1 LWPYVELKL
10 RRANDRSTPHPP
22 ELRDHLS
29 GFGYD
34 DGTKERTGN
43 MSDFNYLAPALL
55 FAAQGRSGLRYRRF
69 LNAADAQ
76 RQHGHHADRHNGHAT
91 EDACVCLG
99 GA

>member
-1 LWPYVELKL
+1 
-10 RRANDRSTPHPP
+10 
-22 ELRDHLS
+22 
-29 GFGYD
+29 
-34 DGTKERTGN
+34 

-91 EDACVCLG
+91 EDACVYRPFLHSTSPPFVSRQGEKCSGKKFQLFLLIES
-99 GA
+99 GALDVEELEAGYT